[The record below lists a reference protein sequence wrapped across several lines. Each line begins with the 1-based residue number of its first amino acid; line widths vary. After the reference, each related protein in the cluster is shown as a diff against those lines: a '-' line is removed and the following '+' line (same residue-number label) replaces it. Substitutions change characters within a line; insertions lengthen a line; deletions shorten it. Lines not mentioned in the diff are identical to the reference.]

1 MNQTILI
8 VDDDPVQ
15 RRLLETAIARIGLQ
29 TMTAPGGGPA
39 LDFLFSPKGEQ
50 VALVLLDLMMP
61 DVDGIE
67 VLSKLRAANREM
79 PVVVL
84 TAKGGIDSAVEAM
97 RAGAT
102 DFLVK
107 PASPERIKVSIGNAL
122 KLGVLSGEV
131 SRLKKKQQNRLVFD
145 DLIAKSPAM
154 CQVIRLGVRAAQSNI
169 PILIEGESGVGKVLI
184 ARAIQGSS
192 ERAGKPFVTVNC
204 GAIPEN
210 LIESI
215 LFGHEKG
222 SFTGATDKHLGKFQ
236 EADGGTLFLDEI
248 GELKLDM
255 QVKLLR
261 ALQEGEIDPIG
272 GKRPVKVDVRII
284 SATNRDLRELTRENR
299 FREDLYYR
307 LNVFPIFVPPLRE
320 RREDVPA
327 LAQYFVT
334 RFAAEENKQ
343 VAGFTAEALE
353 LLDSYSWP
361 GNVRQLENTIFRAVV
376 LCDEDT
382 LDVIDFPQIASA
394 MGVTPRERKPGA
406 ASPAMPS
413 AQHAGSRATQPMP
426 SPSVAASPYGMSAVD
441 AAGHMRRLED
451 IEADIIRM
459 AIARYDGRMSEVAR
473 RLVIGR
479 STLYRKLKEFG
490 LEQDESDM
498 PPAEE
503 PGDVPRAVNE

>member
-1 MNQTILI
+1 MTQTILI

-15 RRLLETAIARIGLQ
+15 RRLLEAAISRIGLD

-39 LDFLFSPKGEQ
+39 LDFLFSPKGEH

-67 VLSKLRAANREM
+67 VLTKLRAANREV
-79 PVVVL
+79 PVIVL
-84 TAKGGIDSAVEAM
+84 TAKGGIDSAVDAM

-102 DFLVK
+102 DFMVK

-131 SRLKKKQQNRLVFD
+131 TRLKKKQQNKLVFD
-145 DLIAKSPAM
+145 DMIAKSPAM
-154 CQVIRLGVRAAQSNI
+154 RQVIRLGTRAAQSNI
-169 PILIEGESGVGKVLI
+169 PILIEGESGVGKELI

-192 ERAGKPFVTVNC
+192 DRAGKPFVTVNC

-248 GELKLDM
+248 GELRLDM

-284 SATNRDLRELTRENR
+284 SATNRDLSELTKEGR

-307 LNVFPIFVPPLRE
+307 LNVFPVFVPPLRE

-327 LAQYFVT
+327 LAQYFVS
-334 RFAAEENKQ
+334 RFAAEESKQ
-343 VAGFTAEALE
+343 VTGFTAEALE

-361 GNVRQLENTIFRAVV
+361 GNVRQLENTVFRAVV
-376 LCDEDT
+376 LCDADT

-394 MGVTPRERKPGA
+394 MGVTPRERRTVPAEQAAASGVPGA
-406 ASPAMPS
+406 APAVRETPSSPFAFS
-413 AQHAGSRATQPMP
+413 AIDP
-426 SPSVAASPYGMSAVD
+426 
-441 AAGHMRRLED
+441 AGHMRRLEE
-451 IEADIIRM
+451 IEAELIRM
-459 AIARYDGRMSEVAR
+459 AISRYDGRMSEVAR
-473 RLVIGR
+473 RLGIGR
-479 STLYRKLKEFG
+479 STLYRKLKELG
-490 LEQDESDM
+490 LDDGAEAA
-498 PPAEE
+498 PPEE
-503 PGDVPRAVNE
+503 APADIPRAVNE